1 MSKPSFEIVKQ
12 VYTIMSGVQR
22 SKALE
27 VCTKLRIA
35 EHIAPES
42 SKSVG
47 DLSKELKVHE
57 DTLYRFMRA
66 LTSMSLFQEEEIT
79 DTNKTHG
86 IFKHTPMS
94 LCLRDQG
101 VRDMVLMRGSPG
113 QVLSWNGLFNSVK
126 TGRTN
131 HQESLNYPDLWEY
144 LKDHKEEEVLFSK
157 AMTGVTNMFVPVLL
171 SFSDYSKFEKVV
183 DLGGGQG
190 LLLKNILANYP
201 NIKEGINFDI
211 KSVIE
216 NNSHGENLDK
226 RYTDQS
232 GDFFVSVPES
242 DCYVLKSIIH
252 DWNDECAV
260 NIFKT
265 ISKSIRPGGKIYV
278 YDLINDLN
286 LKNEKN
292 QAGWNDI
299 HMLMVCNGK
308 ERTPQD
314 WEYLAKHS
322 GFKID
327 EIRRHSTIPNTLGLT
342 IFSKI

>member
-1 MSKPSFEIVKQ
+1 MSSPSFEIVRQ
-12 VYTIMSGVQR
+12 FYTIMNGHQK
-22 SKALE
+22 SKAVE

-47 DLSKELKVHE
+47 ELSKELQVHE

-66 LTSMSLFQEEEIT
+66 LTSIGFFHEEEIT

-86 IFKHTPMS
+86 IFKHTQLS

-101 VRDMVLMRGSPG
+101 VRDIIQMRVSPF
-113 QVLSWNGLFNSVK
+113 QVLSWDGLLNSVK
-126 TGRTN
+126 TGISN
-131 HQESLNYPDLWEY
+131 HQETLNYPNFWEY
-144 LKDHKEEEVLFSK
+144 LKDHKEEEVIFNRS
-157 AMTGVTNMFVPVLL
+157 MTGLTNQYIPILL

-190 LLLKNILANYP
+190 LFLKIILTNYQ
-201 NIKEGINFDI
+201 NIKEGINFDMKI
-211 KSVIE
+211 VIE
-216 NNSHGENLDK
+216 NNHHGEDLDK
-226 RYTDQS
+226 RYSDQS

-242 DCYVLKSIIH
+242 DCYVLKNIIH
-252 DWNDECAV
+252 DWNDESAIS
-260 NIFKT
+260 IFKT
-265 ISKSIRPGGKIYV
+265 INKSIRPGGKIYV

-286 LKNEKN
+286 LKNEKYPT
-292 QAGWNDI
+292 GWNDLN
-299 HMLMVCNGK
+299 MLMVCNGK
-308 ERTPQD
+308 ERTLQD
-314 WEYLAKHS
+314 LEYLAKES

-327 EIRRHSTIPNTLGLT
+327 EIRRHSTIPNALGLT